1 MSQSELER
9 VIRIAGE
16 QEAAQPCLL
25 LLFESETVST

>member
-16 QEAAQPCLL
+16 QEAAQPCLF
-25 LLFESETVST
+25 LLFKRETIST